1 MDQPSRRRLGRTGL
15 IPSPIGFG
23 AFKIGR
29 NEGVKYEHAYALPD
43 EVDCGRLLNQV
54 LDLGIDLV
62 DTAPAY
68 GSSEARIGR
77 HLASRRDEFI
87 LSTKVGET
95 FENGVGRF
103 DFSARGVRT
112 SIERSLDRLA
122 TDRLDL
128 VFVHSNGDDL
138 GIIET
143 TAVLDTLV
151 ELRDRGDLRFIGFS
165 GKTVEGHLRAIE
177 SGVVDCLM
185 VEYHPLDERQSPVI
199 DAASAE
205 DVGVVIKKG
214 LASGRLAPDEAI
226 PRCLAPAGVSSMV
239 VGSLTAAHLEHDLT
253 IATTALADT

>member
-1 MDQPSRRRLGRTGL
+1 VDEPSRRRLGRTGL
-15 IPSPIGFG
+15 TPSPIGFG

-29 NEGVKYEHAYALPD
+29 NQGAKYEHAYALPD
-43 EVDCGRLLNQV
+43 EDACGRLLNEV

-95 FENGVGRF
+95 FEDGVGRF
-103 DFSARGVRT
+103 DFSAAGVRT

-138 GIIET
+138 GIIER

-151 ELRDRGDLRFIGFS
+151 ELRERGDLRFIGFS
-165 GKTVEGHLRAIE
+165 GKTVEGHLRAIS

-199 DAASAE
+199 EAASTE
-205 DVGVVIKKG
+205 DVGIVIKKG
-214 LASGRLAPDEAI
+214 LASGRLAPEDAI
-226 PRCLAPAGVSSMV
+226 PRCLAPSGVSSMII
-239 VGSLTAAHLEHDLT
+239 GSLAAAHLEHDLA
-253 IATTALADT
+253 IAAASLTRP

>member
-1 MDQPSRRRLGRTGL
+1 MDEPSRRRLGRTGL
-15 IPSPIGFG
+15 TPSPIGFG

-29 NEGVKYEHAYALPD
+29 NEGAKYEHAYALPD
-43 EVDCGRLLNQV
+43 ADACDRLLNQV

-95 FENGVGRF
+95 FEDGVGRF
-103 DFSARGVRT
+103 DFSAEGVRA

-138 GIIET
+138 GIIEK

-151 ELRDRGDLRFIGFS
+151 ELRERGDLRFIGFS
-165 GKTVEGHLRAIE
+165 GKTVEGHLRAIS

-199 DAASAE
+199 EAASIE
-205 DVGVVIKKG
+205 DVGIVIKKG
-214 LASGRLAPDEAI
+214 LASGRLVPEDAI
-226 PRCLAPAGVSSMV
+226 PHCLAPSGVASMI
-239 VGSLTAAHLEHDLT
+239 VGSLAVAHLEHDLA
-253 IATTALADT
+253 IAATSLVRP